1 MMHGK
6 ILQDQKVKFYKVQK
20 ENQIKIKREYDICPF
35 IERLHQLRSKLSK
48 IRKLNPLNHHC
59 IY

>member
-35 IERLHQLRSKLSK
+35 IERLHQLRSKLPK